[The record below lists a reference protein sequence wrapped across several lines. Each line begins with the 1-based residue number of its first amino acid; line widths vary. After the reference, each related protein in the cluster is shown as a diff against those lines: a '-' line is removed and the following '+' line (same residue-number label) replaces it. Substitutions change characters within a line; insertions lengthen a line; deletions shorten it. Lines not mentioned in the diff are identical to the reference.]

1 MSNERRK
8 NKISQCQTC
17 RNCSDTEFICKAF
30 PLGIPEEV
38 IRNNV
43 IHNTV
48 IEGQHGDYVYKVV

>member
-8 NKISQCQTC
+8 KEVSQCQTC
-17 RNCSDTEFICKAF
+17 RNCSETEFICKAF

-48 IEGQHGDYVYKVV
+48 IEGQQGDYVYKVV